1 MSGSDVLTCLS
12 KKLDS
17 LHSLHIV
24 NGGAVRTIKYSG
36 HIKIPTVHNDY
47 HSSKTN
53 AGYSRNK
60 FGGIYPKWM
69 LYLSSIMITIFK
81 NLYKMTTKNTKFVS
95 YKPGPP

>member
-1 MSGSDVLTCLS
+1 MKNAFSMSSSGILTNLS

-17 LHSLHIV
+17 LQEMHIIS
-24 NGGAVRTIKYSG
+24 GGAVRTVKYEG

-60 FGGIYPKWM
+60 YGGIYPK
-69 LYLSSIMITIFK
+69 
-81 NLYKMTTKNTKFVS
+81 
-95 YKPGPP
+95 

>member
-1 MSGSDVLTCLS
+1 MKNAFSMSGSDILTNLS

-17 LHSLHIV
+17 LQEMQIIS
-24 NGGAVRTIKYSG
+24 GGAVRTVKYEG

-60 FGGIYPKWM
+60 YGGIYPKW
-69 LYLSSIMITIFK
+69 LIYLSHNDT
-81 NLYKMTTKNTKFVS
+81 
-95 YKPGPP
+95 